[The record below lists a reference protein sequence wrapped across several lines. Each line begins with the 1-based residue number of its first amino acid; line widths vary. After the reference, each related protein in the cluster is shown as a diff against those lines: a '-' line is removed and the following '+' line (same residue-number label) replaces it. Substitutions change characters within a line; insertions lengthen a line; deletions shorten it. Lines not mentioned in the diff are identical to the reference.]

1 MHSGPTFPHP
11 RKGAITDGATQ
22 EGSWTGFWTSPRW
35 RVGRLPVKRGSH
47 VSLRRRTK
55 PHGEASEPMLP
66 RKTPREPDGARTANR
81 HRWVGREYQGDREN
95 YGQGTRQNRP
105 VTSGEGAPAWV
116 EALAARARSGRSE
129 KVQATVYQKHRTLLK
144 S

>member
-1 MHSGPTFPHP
+1 MARRAAPSETREP
-11 RKGAITDGATQ
+11 RC
-22 EGSWTGFWTSPRW
+22 
-35 RVGRLPVKRGSH
+35 
-47 VSLRRRTK
+47 LRRRTK
-55 PHGEASEPMLP
+55 PLGEASEPMLP

-105 VTSGEGAPAWV
+105 VTSGEGAPAQV
-116 EALAARARSGRSE
+116 DAHAARARAGRSE

>member
-11 RKGAITDGATQ
+11 RKGATTDGATQ

-55 PHGEASEPMLP
+55 ALAEASEPTLP

-116 EALAARARSGRSE
+116 EGHAPRARSGRSE